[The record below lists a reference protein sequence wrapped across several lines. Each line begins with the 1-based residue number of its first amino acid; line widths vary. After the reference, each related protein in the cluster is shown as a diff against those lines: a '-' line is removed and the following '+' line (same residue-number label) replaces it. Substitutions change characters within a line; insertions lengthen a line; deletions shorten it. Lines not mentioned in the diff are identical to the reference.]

1 MKKLVNLLI
10 YLFLGIGVITAQN
23 TKVTGVITSA
33 DDGEPVI
40 GASIVVKGTTIGTVT
55 NYDGTFTLDVPQNAK
70 TLQVSYIG
78 MQPQEVAVS
87 SNLRIIL
94 KSDTQNLD
102 EVIVTALGL
111 TREKKSLGYAMQEV
125 KSEELTKA
133 GQMNLANSLS
143 GKFAGIQITQQGGQ
157 VGASQNIVI
166 RGNSSFGNNQP
177 LIVVDGI
184 PMTNDNG
191 TGANVNLGSGLNDIN
206 PNDIE
211 SISVLK
217 GGSAALYGMRAGN
230 GVILITT
237 KSAKNEKRVVVTY
250 DGDFTV
256 DQIYGLPK
264 LQNKYGQ
271 GYYASEY
278 DYKQA
283 LADPDPEKRFT
294 GSYQDFAL
302 KRGFAYVDGRGNGV
316 NDNADESWGPRL
328 DSGLMLPQFT
338 SPVVDGVRQATP
350 WVSHPNNIKD
360 FFQLGYSTSHTV
372 GFTSTSEN
380 TTTRASL
387 SYRGQEGTMEN
398 TSQKRYGAT
407 LNTQYKVNKYVDF
420 DLSANYVRTTSPNIP
435 VGQYDGSNPMQSI
448 LQWFGRQVDMK
459 ALRDNWDQMA
469 DGKYTHYNWNT
480 SYATNPYWSLNKST
494 TDYVRDRIY
503 GKSSLWIKP
512 TDWLKF
518 EGRLG
523 IDHYNSDQLSVI
535 EWSIDYPKGYFRD
548 INRHTTEVNADFIA
562 YFDKRVGDFSIKA
575 LAGANYRDYNYAI
588 KTIGAD
594 NLVVT
599 GLYTVANADG
609 KPVTSENHEIRRS
622 NSVYANASLGWR
634 NQLYLDVSAR
644 NDWDSTIEDS
654 FFYPSFSG
662 SWILTETMPSLTES
676 RWLNFLKL
684 RGGWAKIGSATE
696 PYRNGSY
703 YETDASRASIYGT
716 ALYRNPLV
724 FPPTNLRPEMV
735 KTWEVG
741 LETSFIQNR
750 IHLDLAYY
758 QKTTTDQIME
768 ANVSNPTGYTSMV
781 INAGE
786 ISNKGVELQLRAD
799 IFKNPNGFNWSAT
812 LNWAKDKSKIV
823 ELYTDPVTG
832 QSLESYRF
840 YFNGFN
846 ASTYAMKGETWGSI
860 VGTGYVYNDDGSIL
874 VENGMPVSQSS
885 QIVGDVTPD
894 WLAGLR
900 NEFSYKDWTVGFL
913 LDYRKGGDIYSLS
926 QAFGSY
932 TGIYDYTAKGDIRE
946 NGVIAGK
953 NVLTDK
959 VFKTADGKIN
969 DVAVNAEDFFANY
982 YNIVEMAVVDGS
994 FLKLREAYITYTF
1007 PRSILSKTKYING
1020 ARISLIGNNLA
1031 LLWTHKSNQ
1040 IGLDP
1045 ESTRTSGNDGVG
1057 METNAVPPSRSIGL
1071 KLGLTF

>member
-1 MKKLVNLLI
+1 MKRLTYYLLC
-10 YLFLGIGVITAQN
+10 LFLSIGVVTAQ
-23 TKVTGVITSA
+23 TTRVTGTVTSA
-33 DDGEPVI
+33 EDGEPVI
-40 GASIVVKGTTIGTVT
+40 GASIVVKGTTVGTVT
-55 NYDGTFTLDVPQNAK
+55 TFDGTFSLDVPQNAR
-70 TLQVSYIG
+70 TVVVSYLG
-78 MQPQEVAVS
+78 MESQEVAVS
-87 SNLRIIL
+87 PVINLALR
-94 KSDTQNLD
+94 SDTQALD

-125 KSEELTKA
+125 KSDDLTKA
-133 GQMNLANSLS
+133 GQMNVANSLS

-177 LIVVDGI
+177 LIVVDGV

-237 KSAKNEKRVVVTY
+237 KSAKNEKKVVVTY

-256 DQIYGLPK
+256 DKVYGLPK
-264 LQNKYGQ
+264 FQNKYGQ

-278 DYKQA
+278 DYKA
-283 LADPDPEKRFT
+283 KVAEGYE
-294 GSYQDFAL
+294 GSYQDFASEY
-302 KRGFAYVDGRGNGV
+302 GFSYRDGLGNGV
-316 NDNADESWGPRL
+316 NDNGDESWGPRL
-328 DSGLMLPQFT
+328 DIGLMLPQFN

-350 WVSHPNNIKD
+350 WVSNPNNIKD
-360 FFQLGYSTSHTV
+360 FFQLGYSTSHTI

-407 LNTQYKVNKYVDF
+407 INTQYKVSKYVDF

-448 LQWFGRQVDMK
+448 LQWFGRQVSVKDLK
-459 ALRDNWDQMA
+459 ANWDQKEN
-469 DGKYTHYNWNT
+469 GEYTHYNWNRE
-480 SYATNPYWSLNKST
+480 YATNPYWTLNKST
-494 TDYVRDRIY
+494 TNYVRDRVF

-535 EWSIDYPKGYFRD
+535 EWSVDYPKGYFRD
-548 INRHTTEVNADFIA
+548 INRHTTEINADFIA
-562 YFDKRVGDFSIKA
+562 YFNKQIGDFSVSA
-575 LAGANYRDYNYAI
+575 LAGANYRDYDYTI
-588 KTIGAD
+588 KTLGAD
-594 NLVVT
+594 NLVVP

-609 KPVTSENHEIRRS
+609 ISVGSENHEIRRS
-622 NSVYANASLGWR
+622 NSVYANASIGWKS
-634 NQLYLDVSAR
+634 QLYLDVSVR

-662 SWILTETMPSLTES
+662 SWILTETIPSLAETS
-676 RWLNFLKL
+676 WLNFLKL

-696 PYRNGSY
+696 PYRNGAY
-703 YETDASRASIYGT
+703 YEADITRATIYGT
-716 ALYRNPLV
+716 TLYRNPLV
-724 FPPTNLRPEMV
+724 FPPKNLRPEMV
-735 KTWEVG
+735 KTWEIG
-741 LETSFIQNR
+741 LETTFIQNR

-758 QKTTTDQIME
+758 QKRTTDQIME
-768 ANVSNPTGYTSMV
+768 ANVSTPTGYTSMV

-786 ISNKGVELQLRAD
+786 ISNKGVEIQLRAD
-799 IFKNPNGFNWSAT
+799 ILKNTNGLNWSAT

-885 QIVGDVTPD
+885 QVVGDVTPD

-900 NEFSYKDWTVGFL
+900 NEFTYKDWTLGFL
-913 LDYRKGGDIYSLS
+913 LDFRKGGDVYSLS

-969 DVAVNAEDFFANY
+969 DVAVNAEDFFGNY
-982 YNIVEMAVVDGS
+982 YSIVEMAVIDGS

-1007 PRSILSKTKYING
+1007 PKSIMAKTKFIGG
-1020 ARISLIGNNLA
+1020 ARVSLIGTNLA
-1031 LLWTHKSNQ
+1031 LLWTHKSNLNS
-1040 IGLDP
+1040 LDP
-1045 ESTRTSGNDGVG
+1045 ESTRHSGNEGVG
-1057 METNAVPPSRSIGL
+1057 METNSVPPSRSIGL
-1071 KLGLTF
+1071 KVGLTF